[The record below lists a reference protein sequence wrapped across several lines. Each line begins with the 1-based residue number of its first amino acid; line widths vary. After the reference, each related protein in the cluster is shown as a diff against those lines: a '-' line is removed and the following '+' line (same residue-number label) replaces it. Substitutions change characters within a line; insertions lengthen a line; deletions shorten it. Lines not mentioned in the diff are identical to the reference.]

1 MSRDTVQCRLQ
12 VIADAESCQG
22 LLAPQDL
29 QHQFTALPI
38 PAAAV
43 VQQQVQFIAVQCST
57 VQMLLHKSTALDH
70 TVAVQAIACRDSCR
84 GGD

>member
-1 MSRDTVQCRLQ
+1 MQCRLQ
-12 VIADAESCQG
+12 VIADAGSCQG

-29 QHQFTALPI
+29 LHQFTALLI
-38 PAAAV
+38 IAAA
-43 VQQQVQFIAVQCST
+43 VQQQVQFTAVQCST
-57 VQMLLHKSTALDH
+57 VPMLLQHSGLHKSTALDH